1 MVDGVR
7 SDPVVAIIPAR
18 GGSKRIPR
26 KNIKPFLGV
35 PLLQRTLTTL
45 LDAGLFDRIVVS
57 TDDSEIAALALES
70 GVEAPF
76 IRPDNLSDDH
86 TGTTPVVVHAIGE
99 LEGDSGTQLG
109 NVCCVYPGAVLITA
123 GTLRAGLD
131 LLVAPGTEQVMT
143 ASTFPAPIQRAYRLS
158 DGGFAEMMWPE
169 NRSVR
174 SQDLETAYHDAG
186 QFYWAHR
193 DTWLA
198 KATGKDA
205 RTRLLVLP
213 RSSVQD
219 IDTPE
224 DWEVAEALYRIRQ
237 PEVGGQV
244 GAEFQDG

>member
-35 PLLQRTLTTL
+35 PLLQRTLATL

-70 GVEAPF
+70 GVEVPF
-76 IRPDNLSDDH
+76 MRPEDLSDDR

-99 LEGDSGTQLG
+99 LESASGAQLG
-109 NVCCVYPGAVLITA
+109 NVCCVYPGAVFITA
-123 GTLRAGLD
+123 ATLRAGLD
-131 LLVAPGTEQVMT
+131 LLFAPGTEQVMT
-143 ASTFPAPIQRAYRLS
+143 ASTFSAPIQRAYRVS
-158 DGGFAEMMWPE
+158 DDGFAEMMWPE

-174 SQDLETAYHDAG
+174 SQDLEAAYHDAG

-198 KATGKDA
+198 KSTGTHA
-205 RTRLLVLP
+205 RTRLQVLP

-224 DWEVAEALYRIRQ
+224 DWEVAEALYKIRW
-237 PEVGGQV
+237 PGVAGQV
-244 GAEFQDG
+244 GADGQDG